1 MDALLLA
8 ADADSP
14 EPAKE
19 PPRDLSKMPGTLD
32 LDLRILINNAVQL
45 LRSSMVAK
53 VHMNAIKP
61 RGRPKRD
68 AGLSAAIEADRFAMT
83 SLEAVSK
90 SNAINVNCIITPQR
104 ANLTWHLYISL
115 VYLVTPPQQM
125 QMMGPFHAPSP
136 FDPRHGPP
144 NPAALIGTHVHP
156 CQMPQ
161 AQLPPNGQAP
171 HQFLLRDQQ
180 NLQPGPANHV
190 SFDRVKMYTPGY
202 IPRGGQRVNLLE
214 RSGQT
219 LNLMFQQ
226 PMDQLSPIGV
236 PYGHPPTNMMPPP
249 SVAFPSGMPHAIGGP
264 RTSST
269 PPVVSG
275 RLNGAPLSRTPEAV
289 VQDR

>member
-1 MDALLLA
+1 MT
-8 ADADSP
+8 
-14 EPAKE
+14 
-19 PPRDLSKMPGTLD
+19 GTLD

-53 VHMNAIKP
+53 VHLNAVKP

-68 AGLSAAIEADRFAMT
+68 VGITAAIEADRFAMT
-83 SLEAVSK
+83 SLEAVAR
-90 SNAINVNCIITPQR
+90 SNAININCIITPQR

-125 QMMGPFHAPSP
+125 QMMGPVPGPSP
-136 FDPRHGPP
+136 FDPRHGPQ
-144 NPAALIGTHVHP
+144 NPASMTGSHMHP
-156 CQMPQ
+156 SQMPQ
-161 AQLPPNGQAP
+161 PHLPPNGHAP

-180 NLQPGPANHV
+180 NMHSGAANHV

-202 IPRGGQRVNLLE
+202 VPRGGPRMNLLE

-226 PMDQLSPIGV
+226 PTSQQLSPIGM

-249 SVAFPSGMPHAIGGP
+249 GIAFPPGMPHAMSGS
-264 RTSST
+264 RTTST
-269 PPVVSG
+269 PPIMSN
-275 RLNGAPLSRTPEAV
+275 RPNGAPPSHTPEAV